1 MVDLAVIYSE
11 LFRKHEMDRAH
22 PESPDRVDFIMQGI
36 KELQNELKE
45 QIIIHQAETIDEE
58 DILAVHVP
66 DLLTTIQAISE
77 AGGGMITVDTT
88 LNEHT
93 FNLAKLAAGAT
104 KQAAKLVAENQAKR
118 SFAVVRPPGHH
129 AESNSAGG
137 FCFFNNIAIAAE
149 WLINSMDY
157 NKVLIIDIDLHFGN
171 GTSHIFYYR
180 KDILYV
186 SIHAHPMYSY
196 PGSGYPTEVGIVDG
210 LGYNINIPLLPGTQS
225 LDWLYA
231 LQFASRIVNQYQPEF
246 ILVSAGFD
254 ALEGDPVGI
263 FNLKANAFFGAGYLL
278 NELAKDHCDGRIC
291 CTLEGGY
298 KKDQLKEVSKKFIKG
313 LLGYKP
319 AIIDKLNDYDVTDY
333 TKSIIKQV
341 KNAHKGYWE
350 F

>member
-11 LFRKHEMDRAH
+11 LFHKHEMDRAH

-36 KELQNELKE
+36 KELQNEVKE
-45 QIIIHQAETIDEE
+45 QISIHQAETIDDE

-66 DLLTTIQAISE
+66 DLLSTIQAISG
-77 AGGGMITVDTT
+77 AGGGMITIDTT

-93 FNLAKLAAGAT
+93 FDLAKLAAGAT
-104 KQAAKLVAENQAKR
+104 KQAARLVAENQAKK

-149 WLINSMDY
+149 WLINEKNY
-157 NKVLIIDIDLHFGN
+157 KKILIIDIDHHFGN
-171 GTSHIFYYR
+171 GTSHIFYHR
-180 KDILYV
+180 KDVLYV
-186 SIHAHPMYSY
+186 SLHAHPMYAY

-225 LDWLYA
+225 LDWLHA
-231 LQFASRIVNQYQPEF
+231 LQFASGIINQYQPEI

-254 ALEGDPVGI
+254 ALGGDPVGI
-263 FNLKANAFFGAGYLL
+263 LNLDSSAFFGAGYLL
-278 NELAKDHCDGRIC
+278 NELAKDHCDGKIC

-319 AIIDKLNDYDVTDY
+319 AIIDKLEDYTATDY
-333 TKSIIKQV
+333 TKSILSQV
-341 KNAHKGYWE
+341 KKAQKVYWE

>member
-1 MVDLAVIYSE
+1 MVDLAVIFSE

-22 PESPDRVDFIMQGI
+22 PESPDRVEFIMQGI
-36 KELQNELKE
+36 KELQNELE
-45 QIIIHQAETIDEE
+45 EEIIIHQAETIDDE

-66 DLLTTIQAISE
+66 DLLSTMQAISE

-93 FNLAKLAAGAT
+93 FDLAKLAAGAT
-104 KQAAKLVAENQAKR
+104 KQAAKLVAENQANK

-149 WLINSMDY
+149 WLINNKDY
-157 NKVLIIDIDLHFGN
+157 NKILIIDIDHHFGN
-171 GTSHIFYYR
+171 GTSHIFYHR
-180 KDILYV
+180 KDVLYV

-196 PGSGYPTEVGIVDG
+196 PSSGYPTEVGIVDG
-210 LGYNINIPLLPGTQS
+210 LGYNVNIPLLPGTQS
-225 LDWLYA
+225 LDWLHA
-231 LQFASRIVNQYQPEF
+231 LQFASGIINQYQPEL
-246 ILVSAGFD
+246 ILVSVGFD
-254 ALEGDPVGI
+254 ALRGDPVGI
-263 FNLKANAFFGAGYLL
+263 LNLDSNAFFGAGYLL
-278 NELAKDHCDGRIC
+278 NELAKDHCEGKII

-313 LLGYKP
+313 LLGCKP
-319 AIIDKLNDYDVTDY
+319 AIIDKLDEYDATDY
-333 TKSIIKQV
+333 TKSILNQV
-341 KNAHKGYWE
+341 KKAQKEYWE

>member
-11 LFRKHEMDRAH
+11 LFKKHEMDRAH
-22 PESPDRVDFIMQGI
+22 PESPDRLDFIMQGVRELQ
-36 KELQNELKE
+36 KELTD
-45 QIIIHQAETIDEE
+45 QISIHQAETIDVE

-66 DLLTTIQAISE
+66 DLVETIKAISA
-77 AGGGMITVDTT
+77 AGGGMVTVDTT

-93 FNLAKLAAGAT
+93 FDLAKLSAGAT
-104 KQAAKLVAENQAKR
+104 KQAAQLVAEDKAKR

-149 WLINSMDY
+149 WLINKKDY
-157 NKVLIIDIDLHFGN
+157 NKIVIIDIDHHFGN
-171 GTSHIFYYR
+171 GTSHIFYHR
-180 KDILYV
+180 EDVLYI

-196 PGSGYPTEVGIVDG
+196 PGSGYPTEVGIVEG
-210 LGYNINIPLLPGTQS
+210 LGYNVNIPLLPGTQS
-225 LDWLYA
+225 MDWLYA
-231 LQFASRIVNQYQPEF
+231 LQFAIEIINQYQPEM

-254 ALEGDPVGI
+254 ALGGDPVGI
-263 FNLKANAFFGAGYLL
+263 LNIESNAFSGGGYLL
-278 NELAKDHCDGRIC
+278 NELAKNHCDGKIC

-298 KKDQLKEVSKKFIKG
+298 KKDELKSVSKKFIKG

-319 AIIDKLNDYDVTDY
+319 AIIKKLGEYEATDY
-333 TKSIIKQV
+333 TKSILKQV
-341 KNAHKGYWE
+341 KNAHNEYWK

>member
-11 LFRKHEMDRAH
+11 LFQKHVMDRAH
-22 PESPDRVDFIMQGI
+22 PESPDRVDFVMQGI
-36 KELQNELKE
+36 KELQNEVKE
-45 QIIIHQAETIDEE
+45 KITIHQAETIDEE

-66 DLLTTIQAISE
+66 DLLNTVQAISG
-77 AGGGMITVDTT
+77 AGGGMITIDTT

-93 FNLAKLAAGAT
+93 FDLAKLAAGAT
-104 KQAAKLVAENQAKR
+104 KQAAKLVTENQAKK

-149 WLINSMDY
+149 WLINKKDF
-157 NKVLIIDIDLHFGN
+157 NKILIIDIDHHFGN

-180 KDILYV
+180 KDVLYV
-186 SIHAHPMYSY
+186 SLHAHPMYSY

-210 LGYNINIPLLPGTQS
+210 LGYNVNIPLLPGTQS
-225 LDWLYA
+225 LDWLHA
-231 LQFASRIVNQYQPEF
+231 LRFASGIINQYQPEI

-254 ALEGDPVGI
+254 ALGGDPVGI
-263 FNLKANAFFGAGYLL
+263 LNLDSSAFFGAGYLI
-278 NELAKDHCDGRIC
+278 NELAKDHCDGKVC

-298 KKDQLKEVSKKFIKG
+298 KKNQLKEVSKKFIKG

-319 AIIDKLNDYDVTDY
+319 AIIDKLEDYDATDY
-333 TKSIIKQV
+333 TKSILNQV
-341 KNAHKGYWE
+341 KKAQKIYWE